1 MGLRTYANPRK
12 LTQTAQTTQTG
23 FAYIGAGLRS
33 LRKFAQVRKLRFA
46 EIAGFARSA
55 EFA

>member
-12 LTQTAQTTQTG
+12 LTRTAQTTQTG